1 MVPRPLP
8 VVEGVEDL
16 DLVQQVGG
24 YGLELLERRGGG
36 GVEVTVRFKGL
47 GVGVW
52 AAGTGEDLSEGERA

>member
-1 MVPRPLP
+1 M
-8 VVEGVEDL
+8 EDL

-52 AAGTGEDLSEGERA
+52 AAGTGEELSEGERA